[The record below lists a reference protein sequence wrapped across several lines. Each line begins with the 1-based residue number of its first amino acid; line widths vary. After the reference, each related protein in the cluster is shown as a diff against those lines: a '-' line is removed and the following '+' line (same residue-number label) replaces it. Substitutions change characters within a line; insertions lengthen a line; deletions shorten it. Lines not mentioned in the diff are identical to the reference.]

1 MKMRVQTCFI
11 FFLLLSGC
19 SSEPIMDEQNAEQSE
34 TTVNKLMIE
43 QTKCD
48 NEIRLDD
55 LTFNSQDWDQMDQS
69 EVFDEIVERIF
80 TEWEKT
86 DLVCMDSYLAN
97 LVYACNMNV
106 QVDNGGVISFVDNG
120 SGEYFHETLNA
131 LKELKMD
138 KFLLILDEFKT
149 LFPDEI
155 VPKDIEKRRNA
166 IDLILDKTGDSEE
179 PFESWDDI
187 FYSNREY
194 FENKIIEYVKNNTHN
209 IN

>member
-1 MKMRVQTCFI
+1 MRVQTCFI